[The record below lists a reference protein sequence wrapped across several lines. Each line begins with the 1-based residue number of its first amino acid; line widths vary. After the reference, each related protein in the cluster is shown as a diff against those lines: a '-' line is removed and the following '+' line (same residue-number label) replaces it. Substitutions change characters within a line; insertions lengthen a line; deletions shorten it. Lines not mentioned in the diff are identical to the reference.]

1 MSLRDGSASRC
12 VSDPLNR
19 RRDRHTYPHT
29 HTHTDIYI
37 HVAANICGALSRSCR
52 TVSALPP
59 NEESVCLH
67 RVITGVPHLTGG
79 SIDRRRESVHGDS
92 VKRGVRRVPHR
103 NVEKASLAA
112 FIDIDRHSNPDIVP
126 KSSVTVFNSYI
137 IRPFYTLQFLK
148 NAFKKEYP
156 SFDYV
161 LFLFR
166 YLPEFFSLFEC
177 ALLTAFF
184 RYE

>member
-1 MSLRDGSASRC
+1 MSLRDASASRC

-19 RRDRHTYPHT
+19 RRDRLTYPHT
-29 HTHTDIYI
+29 HTHRYI
-37 HVAANICGALSRSCR
+37 HVAANICRALSRSCR

-92 VKRGVRRVPHR
+92 VKRGVRRVPHER
-103 NVEKASLAA
+103 GKGIVSR
-112 FIDIDRHSNPDIVP
+112 FIDIDRHLNPDIVP

-156 SFDYV
+156 SFDYI

-184 RYE
+184 RCE